1 MNIFNKK
8 KRKNKD
14 RQFLKLY
21 DPKEIY
27 LLTTEIISNCDDGSG
42 AGPRCVTQKYLATKK
57 DGKFYEF
64 FSKVEIKSKDTSV
77 PGFSFREFNVPMIE
91 KVEFLKDYANDP
103 NTLLTEEQ
111 LFYFITK
118 VNADMR
124 VLEYCEKVEEEAD

>member
-8 KRKNKD
+8 KRKKD
-14 RQFLKLY
+14 NREFLELY
-21 DPKEIY
+21 SPKEIY
-27 LLTTEIISNCDDGSG
+27 VLTTKILSECHTESGSKPIS
-42 AGPRCVTQKYLATKK
+42 VTQKYLATKK